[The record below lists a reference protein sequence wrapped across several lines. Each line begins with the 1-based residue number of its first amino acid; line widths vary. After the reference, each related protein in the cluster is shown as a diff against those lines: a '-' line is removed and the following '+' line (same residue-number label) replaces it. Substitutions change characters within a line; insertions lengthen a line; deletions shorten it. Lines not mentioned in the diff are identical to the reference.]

1 MTSTMKPN
9 IKVTP
14 AEPVC
19 RRNRYRKSANVQ
31 TDEKIM
37 NIRKPSNETNK
48 KTYKSKNKTQR
59 QSESRELHK
68 NRLCYICQ
76 FCGQRFDQICH
87 LKRHEDTHT
96 GNKQFECEVCKQTFV
111 TNDRLKSHRQCHLN
125 VKGQFSCQICGKK
138 YKREETL
145 KFHVKQNHEGSAPE
159 ANNICEY
166 CGKQFIKKSD
176 LIIHVRKHTGEKPY
190 KCDICRKAFSKK
202 SDVTRHRRIH
212 TQEMPYQCDVCHK
225 SFSYLPTLK
234 KHLQVHES
242 GTNKHRVSTRD
253 MLDILPADKNASL
266 CNTNSNNLKNIA
278 PNVQKAFNLVSNDNI
293 IMVKNV
299 SQLGK
304 TRLTEQSNVV
314 LKDSCLEDISCQREI
329 NPVDISKTEGNTQF
343 IGEYKHEHRSEK
355 EEVNHLE
362 LFDTE
367 KGEITPLEL
376 CDTEKGETT
385 PLELHVCDTEEGE
398 ITHLGLCNTEK
409 GEITPLELSNTEE
422 GKITHLELCDTE
434 KGEITHLEL
443 CNTEEGQI
451 THLEEQNCI
460 ENITEYKIDTSVNK
474 EMISELMGENFQY
487 VTYTCIPPV
496 EREISFGK
504 TVTTMP
510 KVSNSCNLQ
519 MNSHCDGRSQ
529 IENSTEF
536 VINQRSV
543 LSSLM
548 TTKINSIGNVTS
560 LADSISSSTSTVNV
574 DKGADS
580 TLKIGDFEHYTL
592 NADGK
597 EYMLNQQE
605 ILVNNRRTVNVIN
618 SDGSVCSVE
627 VIELSLTNK

>member
-1 MTSTMKPN
+1 MKPN
-9 IKVTP
+9 IKVTH

-19 RRNRYRKSANVQ
+19 RRNRSRKGANVQ
-31 TDEKIM
+31 TDDKIM
-37 NIRKPSNETNK
+37 NIRKPSSETNNK
-48 KTYKSKNKTQR
+48 KTYKPKNKTQR

-76 FCGQRFDQICH
+76 FCGQTFDQICH

-96 GNKQFECEVCKQTFV
+96 GNKKFECEVCKKTFV

-145 KFHVKQNHEGSAPE
+145 KFHVQQNHEGSAPE

-176 LIIHVRKHTGEKPY
+176 LIVHVRKHTGEKPY

-212 TQEMPYQCDVCHK
+212 TQEMPYECDVCHK

-234 KHLQVHES
+234 KHLQIHES
-242 GTNKHRVSTRD
+242 GTNQHRVSTRD
-253 MLDILPADKNASL
+253 ILDILPADKNASL
-266 CNTNSNNLKNIA
+266 CNTNSNNLITKDTNSAQSLKNIA
-278 PNVQKAFNLVSNDNI
+278 PNVQKAFNLVANDNI

-299 SQLGK
+299 SQIEK
-304 TRLTEQSNVV
+304 NRLTEQSNVV

-329 NPVDISKTEGNTQF
+329 NPVDIRKTEGNTQF
-343 IGEYKHEHRSEK
+343 TGKYKHEHIISEK

-362 LFDTE
+362 LCDTE
-367 KGEITPLEL
+367 KGEITHLEL
-376 CDTEKGETT
+376 YDTEKGETT
-385 PLELHVCDTEEGE
+385 PLELCDTEEGE

-409 GEITPLELSNTEE
+409 GEMTP
-422 GKITHLELCDTE
+422 
-434 KGEITHLEL
+434 LEL
-443 CNTEEGQI
+443 CNTEEGEI
-451 THLEEQNCI
+451 THLGLCNTEEGEITPLEEQTCI
-460 ENITEYKIDTSVNK
+460 ENNTEYKLDTSANK
-474 EMISELMGENFQY
+474 EIISELMGGNFQY

-496 EREISFGK
+496 GHEISFGK
-504 TVTTMP
+504 TVTTIP
-510 KVSNSCNLQ
+510 KISNSRNLQ
-519 MNSHCDGRSQ
+519 MSSHSDGRSQ
-529 IENSTEF
+529 IENSAELA
-536 VINQRSV
+536 IDQRSI

-560 LADSISSSTSTVNV
+560 LADSISSSTSTVDV
-574 DKGADS
+574 DKGDDS
-580 TLKIGDFEHYTL
+580 TLKISDFEHCIL

-605 ILVNNRRTVNVIN
+605 ILINNRRTVNIIN

-627 VIELSLTNK
+627 VIELSLTNN